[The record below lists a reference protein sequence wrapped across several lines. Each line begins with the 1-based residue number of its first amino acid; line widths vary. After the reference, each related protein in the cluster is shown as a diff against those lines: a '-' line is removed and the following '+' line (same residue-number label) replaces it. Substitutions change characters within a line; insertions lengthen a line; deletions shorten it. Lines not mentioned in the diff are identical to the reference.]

1 MPTSILQAVK
11 LTRFALL
18 STPLSSHNV
27 GSIIFGGI
35 LLAVTPLMVNA
46 APQRGF
52 SFPPN
57 AQAIEALID
66 STVNPLMNEYGIPGI
81 AIGVS
86 INGQQYFFSYGVSSK
101 KTGEKVNENT
111 LFEIGSISKTFTA
124 TLATYAQLEGKLT
137 LTDKVSQYLPEL
149 TGSHFDQINLI
160 HLATHTAGNLPMQVP
175 DNITNNAELISYLK
189 AWQPAY
195 AAGTHRNYANPSIG
209 LLGVIAAKQL
219 GQGFP
224 EAVEQT
230 LFRQLGMTN
239 SYFMVPTNK
248 MTDYAQGYNKQD
260 QPVRLNPGVLAD
272 EAYGIKTT
280 VVDLLRFVETNM
292 QQHAVPARLQRA
304 IDATHTGYFDVGM
317 MTQAMIWEQYP
328 YPIALDKL
336 LTGHTQDVVFG
347 SMPVK
352 AITPPQAPQQNVWIN
367 KTGSTGGFAAY
378 VAYIP
383 AKKLALVLLSNK
395 NYPVPPRIT
404 AGYQILTGL
413 EILQN

>member
-1 MPTSILQAVK
+1 MPMSILQAVK

-27 GSIIFGGI
+27 GLTIFGGI

-46 APQRGF
+46 APQRGV

-66 STVNPLMNEYGIPGI
+66 STVNPLMNEYGIPG
-81 AIGVS
+81 AVIGIS
-86 INGQQYFFSYGVSSK
+86 MNGQQYFFPYGVSSK
-101 KTGEKVNENT
+101 NTAEKVSKNT

-137 LTDKVSQYLPEL
+137 MTDKVSQYLPEL

-160 HLATHTAGNLPMQVP
+160 NLATHTAGDLPMQVP
-175 DNITNNAELISYLK
+175 DNVTNNTELMSYFK

-195 AAGTHRNYANPSIG
+195 PAGTHRNYANPSIG

-239 SYFMVPTNK
+239 SYLMVPTNK
-248 MTDYAQGYNKQD
+248 MADYAQGYNKQD

-280 VVDLLRFVETNM
+280 AVDLLRFVETNM
-292 QQHAVPARLQRA
+292 QQHSVPARLQQA
-304 IDATHTGYFDVGM
+304 IDSTHTGYFDVGP
-317 MTQAMIWEQYP
+317 MTQ
-328 YPIALDKL
+328 
-336 LTGHTQDVVFG
+336 
-347 SMPVK
+347 
-352 AITPPQAPQQNVWIN
+352 
-367 KTGSTGGFAAY
+367 
-378 VAYIP
+378 
-383 AKKLALVLLSNK
+383 
-395 NYPVPPRIT
+395 
-404 AGYQILTGL
+404 
-413 EILQN
+413 